1 MKWKT
6 VLHQNTDIFLITW
19 QINLSPFYS
28 YFVLPQ
34 PKLHL
39 PQCWGSPHVCSQWGA
54 DHWTT
59 SSADASYTPSTAASA
74 PAQPHISGLLCLSPG
89 NGGGKLSGGRK
100 DGGTGP
106 GNSTASRHG
115 VLPELPSPLPGK
127 FWWKIRSSIAWHYD
141 LIIIPIFNFTSARS
155 QIGLSNN
162 PPIKEP
168 QSLRCI
174 APLIWTRLP
183 ARRALALLTSSP
195 SQALRS
201 LS

>member
-1 MKWKT
+1 MKDRFAPKHW
-6 VLHQNTDIFLITW
+6 HFFLITW

-39 PQCWGSPHVCSQWGA
+39 PQCWGSPHVRSQWGA

-127 FWWKIRSSIAWHYD
+127 FFSITPLMENSFIY
-141 LIIIPIFNFTSARS
+141 
-155 QIGLSNN
+155 
-162 PPIKEP
+162 
-168 QSLRCI
+168 SLTLWFDYYPYI
-174 APLIWTRLP
+174 
-183 ARRALALLTSSP
+183 
-195 SQALRS
+195 
-201 LS
+201 